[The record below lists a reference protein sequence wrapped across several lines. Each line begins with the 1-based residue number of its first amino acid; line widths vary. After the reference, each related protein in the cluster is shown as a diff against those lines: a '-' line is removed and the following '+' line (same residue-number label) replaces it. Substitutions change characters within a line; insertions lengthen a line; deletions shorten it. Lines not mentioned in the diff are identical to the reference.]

1 MTFDEQLRRA
11 CAQSA
16 DVLGSAAPEEG
27 ADHAFSHG
35 FDRRARGLGFRA
47 EHPYARAALHRA
59 AMFFLAII
67 LSTGTFLAADAEARA
82 AFFGWVRNVYED
94 RIVYEF
100 DNTAAEGDL
109 PVYKLGWLPDGFE
122 LHDSANLHGAYD
134 YYYVSS
140 TGNSSFDFACSRM
153 DVGMSI
159 IYLAEADE
167 YVHEYVTVNGI
178 DGEFYQTTEPG
189 GTNNLIWIDE
199 EQQLVFTIDSNLE
212 KDVIMHIAESIYLA
226 NSPN

>member
-1 MTFDEQLRRA
+1 MRTTSAPPRRRR
-11 CAQSA
+11 
-16 DVLGSAAPEEG
+16 G

-35 FDRRARGLGFRA
+35 FDLRARGLGFRA

-59 AMFFLAII
+59 AMLFLALI

-100 DNTAAEGDL
+100 DSTAAEGGL
-109 PVYKLGWLPDGFE
+109 PVYKVGWLPDGFE
-122 LHDSANLHGAYD
+122 LRDSLNVPGKYD
-134 YYYVSS
+134 YYYVSN
-140 TGNSSFDFACSRM
+140 TTPDSFVFACSRM
-153 DVGMSI
+153 DADTSI

-199 EQQLVFTIDSNLE
+199 EQLVFTIDSSLE
-212 KDVIMHIAESIYLA
+212 KDVIIHIAENVYLV